1 MLDTVEINH
10 VQHISFAQS
19 RLTDA
24 VSVILSELL
33 SYEHPSNAA
42 GFFYNRILYLLRAS
56 SMALAA
62 VLPAPM
68 ARMTVAAPVT
78 ASPPA

>member
-1 MLDTVEINH
+1 MWEKGKG
-10 VQHISFAQS
+10 
-19 RLTDA
+19 
-24 VSVILSELL
+24 E
-33 SYEHPSNAA
+33 NAA
-42 GFFYNRILYLLRAS
+42 ARSPDMQKERRAEPVFLFVLCFPADCYLLRAS